1 MVIYAIYVRSG
12 SVLCVVY
19 IGVCVTQTTTLL
31 LLGYVLC
38 DVTCLYIKDDGER
51 CQRDTEPFCHQ
62 HSDSRMALMY
72 HTLKDEQN
80 SLDSGYECGD
90 CDATVEVVVSS
101 IERSPVRFRQ
111 FDVSYG
117 LACECTTYEKEHG
130 DVPSRI
136 ADTEIPDGWE

>member
-1 MVIYAIYVRSG
+1 M
-12 SVLCVVY
+12 
-19 IGVCVTQTTTLL
+19 
-31 LLGYVLC
+31 
-38 DVTCLYIKDDGER
+38 TCLYIKDDGER

-72 HTLKDEQN
+72 HTLQDDSDDAE
-80 SLDSGYECGD
+80 LDTGYECGD
-90 CDATVEVVVSS
+90 CNATVEVVVSS

-130 DVPSRI
+130 EMPSRI